1 MNNKEK
7 IKNTLYGAL
16 KKDIAI
22 EISRLDKEHC
32 TLSLYKLNSV
42 YSDTYTLWFDDD
54 YYYKDGYE
62 VTKEKEKIGK
72 KLLYLIKDHIETKGE
87 KGIEEIEKIF
97 LAFNELSDKVFNIKY
112 SINTLKTIW
121 DL

>member
-1 MNNKEK
+1 MINKEK
-7 IKNTLYGAL
+7 IKNMLYGAL

-32 TLSLYKLNSV
+32 TLFIYKLDNV
-42 YSDTYTLWFDDD
+42 YNDIYTLWFDDE
-54 YYYKDGYE
+54 YYYKDGYGI
-62 VTKEKEKIGK
+62 TKEKEKIGK

-97 LAFNELSDKVFNIKY
+97 QAFKELSSQIFYIKY
-112 SINTLKTIW
+112 SINTLQSIW
-121 DL
+121 NL

>member
-32 TLSLYKLNSV
+32 ILYIYKLDSV
-42 YSDTYTLWFDDD
+42 YDDIYTLHFNDE
-54 YYYKDGYE
+54 YYYKDGYGI
-62 VTKEKEKIGK
+62 TKEKEKIGK
-72 KLLYLIKDHIETKGE
+72 KLLYLIKDYIEIKGE

-97 LAFNELSDKVFNIKY
+97 QAFKELSDKVFNIKY
-112 SINTLKTIW
+112 SINTLETIW
-121 DL
+121 NL

>member
-32 TLSLYKLNSV
+32 TLSIYKLDSV
-42 YSDTYTLWFDDD
+42 YNDSYTLWFDDD

-62 VTKEKEKIGK
+62 ITKDKEKIGK
-72 KLLYLIKDHIETKGE
+72 KLLYLIKNRIETKGE
-87 KGIEEIEKIF
+87 KSIEEIEKIF
-97 LAFNELSDKVFNIKY
+97 EAFNELSSKVYYIKY
-112 SINTLKTIW
+112 SINTLQNIW
-121 DL
+121 NL

>member
-32 TLSLYKLNSV
+32 TLFIYKLDSV
-42 YSDTYTLWFDDD
+42 YSDSYTLHIDNE
-54 YYYKDGYE
+54 YYYKEGYE
-62 VTKEKEKIGK
+62 ITKEKEKIGK
-72 KLLYLIKDHIETKGE
+72 KLLYLIKNRIETKGE
-87 KGIEEIEKIF
+87 KSIEEIEKIF
-97 LAFNELSDKVFNIKY
+97 LVFKELSSQVYYIKY
-112 SINTLKTIW
+112 NINTLQTIW
-121 DL
+121 NL

>member
-22 EISRLDKEHC
+22 EISRLDKERC
-32 TLSLYKLNSV
+32 ILFIYKLDSV
-42 YSDTYTLWFDDD
+42 YNDIYTLHFDDE

-62 VTKEKEKIGK
+62 ITKEKEKIGK
-72 KLLYLIKDHIETKGE
+72 KLLYLIKNHIETKGE
-87 KGIEEIEKIF
+87 KGIEELKEIF
-97 LAFNELSDKVFNIKY
+97 QIFNELSSQIYYIKY
-112 SINTLKTIW
+112 SINTLQSIW
-121 DL
+121 NL

>member
-1 MNNKEK
+1 MNNKGK

-16 KKDIAI
+16 KKDISI

-72 KLLYLIKDHIETKGE
+72 KLLYLIKNRIETKGE
-87 KGIEEIEKIF
+87 KSIEEIEKIF

-112 SINTLKTIW
+112 SINTLEKIW
-121 DL
+121 NL

>member
-22 EISRLDKEHC
+22 EISRLDKERC
-32 TLSLYKLNSV
+32 ILFIYKLDSV
-42 YSDTYTLWFDDD
+42 YNDIYTLWFDDE
-54 YYYKDGYE
+54 YYYKDGYGI
-62 VTKEKEKIGK
+62 TKEKEKIGK

-97 LAFNELSDKVFNIKY
+97 QAFKELSSQIFYIKY
-112 SINTLKTIW
+112 SINTLQSIW
-121 DL
+121 NL

>member
-7 IKNTLYGAL
+7 IKNTLYGAF

-32 TLSLYKLNSV
+32 TLSIYKLDSV
-42 YSDTYTLWFDDD
+42 YNDSYTLWFDDD

-62 VTKEKEKIGK
+62 ITKDKEKIGK
-72 KLLYLIKDHIETKGE
+72 KLLYLIKDHVETKGE
-87 KGIEEIEKIF
+87 KSIEEIEKIF
-97 LAFNELSDKVFNIKY
+97 EAFNELSSKVYYIKY
-112 SINTLKTIW
+112 SINTLQNIW
-121 DL
+121 NL

>member
-32 TLSLYKLNSV
+32 TLSIYKLDSV
-42 YSDTYTLWFDDD
+42 YNDIYTLWFNDD

-62 VTKEKEKIGK
+62 ITKEKEKIGK
-72 KLLYLIKDHIETKGE
+72 KLLYLIKEYVETKGE
-87 KGIEEIEKIF
+87 KGIEELKEIF
-97 LAFNELSDKVFNIKY
+97 QVFKELSSQVYDIKY
-112 SINTLKTIW
+112 NINTLQSICN
-121 DL
+121 L

>member
-16 KKDIAI
+16 KNDIAI
-22 EISRLDKEHC
+22 KISRLDKEHC
-32 TLSLYKLNSV
+32 TLSIYKLDSV
-42 YSDTYTLWFDDD
+42 YNDIYTLWFDNE

-87 KGIEEIEKIF
+87 KGIKELEEVFQVFK
-97 LAFNELSDKVFNIKY
+97 ELS
-112 SINTLKTIW
+112 L
-121 DL
+121 

>member
-22 EISRLDKEHC
+22 EIFRLDKEHC
-32 TLSLYKLNSV
+32 KLSIYKLDSMYN
-42 YSDTYTLWFDDD
+42 DIYTLHFDDE

-62 VTKEKEKIGK
+62 ITKEKEKIGK

-97 LAFNELSDKVFNIKY
+97 QAFKELSDKVFNIKY
-112 SINTLKTIW
+112 SINTLQSIW
-121 DL
+121 NL

>member
-72 KLLYLIKDHIETKGE
+72 KLLYLIKNRIETKGE
-87 KGIEEIEKIF
+87 KSIEEIEKIF
-97 LAFNELSDKVFNIKY
+97 LAFNELSDKVFNLKY

>member
-22 EISRLDKEHC
+22 EISRLNEEYC
-32 TLSLYKLNSV
+32 TLFIYKLDSV
-42 YSDTYTLWFDDD
+42 YNDIYTLHFDDE

-62 VTKEKEKIGK
+62 ITKEKEKIGK
-72 KLLYLIKDHIETKGE
+72 KLLYLIKNHIETKGE
-87 KGIEEIEKIF
+87 KGIEELKEIF
-97 LAFNELSDKVFNIKY
+97 QIFNELSSQIYYIKY
-112 SINTLKTIW
+112 SINTLQTIW
-121 DL
+121 NL

>member
-22 EISRLDKEHC
+22 EIHRLNEEFC
-32 TLSLYKLNSV
+32 TLSIYKLDSV
-42 YSDTYTLWFDDD
+42 YNDIYTLHFDDE

-62 VTKEKEKIGK
+62 ITKEKEKIGK
-72 KLLYLIKDHIETKGE
+72 KLLYLIKNPKETKGE
-87 KGIEEIEKIF
+87 KSIEEIEKIF
-97 LAFNELSDKVFNIKY
+97 LTFNELSSKIFDIKY
-112 SINTLKTIW
+112 SINPLQTIW
-121 DL
+121 NL

>member
-16 KKDIAI
+16 KKDISI

-32 TLSLYKLNSV
+32 ILSVYKLDSMYN
-42 YSDTYTLWFDDD
+42 DIYTLHFDNE

-62 VTKEKEKIGK
+62 ITKEKEKIGK
-72 KLLYLIKDHIETKGE
+72 KLLYLIKEYIEIKGE
-87 KGIEEIEKIF
+87 KGIKELEEFFQVFK
-97 LAFNELSDKVFNIKY
+97 ELSDKVYYIKY
-112 SINTLKTIW
+112 SINTLQNIW
-121 DL
+121 NL

>member
-22 EISRLDKEHC
+22 EISKLDEEHC
-32 TLSLYKLNSV
+32 TLFIYKLDSV
-42 YSDTYTLWFDDD
+42 YNDIYTLHFDNE

-62 VTKEKEKIGK
+62 ITKEKEKIGK
-72 KLLYLIKDHIETKGE
+72 KLLYLIKGYIEIKGE

-97 LAFNELSDKVFNIKY
+97 QAFNELSSKIFDIKY
-112 SINTLKTIW
+112 SINTLQTIW
-121 DL
+121 NL

>member
-32 TLSLYKLNSV
+32 TLSIYKLDSV
-42 YSDTYTLWFDDD
+42 YNDIYTLWFDDD

-62 VTKEKEKIGK
+62 ITKEKEKIGK
-72 KLLYLIKDHIETKGE
+72 KLLYLIKNHIETKGE
-87 KGIEEIEKIF
+87 KGIEELKEIF
-97 LAFNELSDKVFNIKY
+97 QIFNELSSQIYYIKY
-112 SINTLKTIW
+112 SS
-121 DL
+121 

>member
-22 EISRLDKEHC
+22 EISRLDKERC
-32 TLSLYKLNSV
+32 ILFIYKLDSV
-42 YSDTYTLWFDDD
+42 YNDIYTLHFDDE

-62 VTKEKEKIGK
+62 ITKEKEKIGK
-72 KLLYLIKDHIETKGE
+72 KLLYLIKNHIETKGE
-87 KGIEEIEKIF
+87 KGIEELKEIF
-97 LAFNELSDKVFNIKY
+97 QVFNELSSQIYYIKY
-112 SINTLKTIW
+112 SINTLQSIW
-121 DL
+121 NL

>member
-16 KKDIAI
+16 KKDISI

-32 TLSLYKLNSV
+32 ILSVYKLDSMYN
-42 YSDTYTLWFDDD
+42 DIYTLHFDNE

-62 VTKEKEKIGK
+62 ITKEKEKIGK
-72 KLLYLIKDHIETKGE
+72 KLLYLIKEYIEIKGE
-87 KGIEEIEKIF
+87 KGIKELEEVFQVFK
-97 LAFNELSDKVFNIKY
+97 ELSDKVYYIKY
-112 SINTLKTIW
+112 SINTLQNIW
-121 DL
+121 NL

>member
-22 EISRLDKEHC
+22 EIYKLNKEYC
-32 TLSLYKLNSV
+32 TLSIYKLDSV
-42 YSDTYTLWFDDD
+42 YNDIYTLHFDNE
-54 YYYKDGYE
+54 YYYKDGYGI
-62 VTKEKEKIGK
+62 TKEKEKIGK

-97 LAFNELSDKVFNIKY
+97 QAFNELSSQIFYIKY
-112 SINTLKTIW
+112 SINTLQSIRN
-121 DL
+121 L

>member
-32 TLSLYKLNSV
+32 KLSIYKLDSMYN
-42 YSDTYTLWFDDD
+42 DMYTLHFDDE

-62 VTKEKEKIGK
+62 ITKEKEKIGK
-72 KLLYLIKDHIETKGE
+72 KLLYLIKDYIEIKGE
-87 KGIEEIEKIF
+87 KGIEELKEVFQVFK
-97 LAFNELSDKVFNIKY
+97 ELSSQVFDIKY
-112 SINTLKTIW
+112 NINTLQKIW
-121 DL
+121 NL

>member
-22 EISRLDKEHC
+22 EISRLDKEYC
-32 TLSLYKLNSV
+32 TLSIYKLDSV
-42 YSDTYTLWFDDD
+42 YNDIYTLHFDNE

-62 VTKEKEKIGK
+62 ITKEKEKIGK

-87 KGIEEIEKIF
+87 KGIEELKEIF
-97 LAFNELSDKVFNIKY
+97 QVFKELSSQVYDIKY
-112 SINTLKTIW
+112 NINTLQTIW
-121 DL
+121 NL

>member
-22 EISRLDKEHC
+22 EISRLDKERC
-32 TLSLYKLNSV
+32 TLFIYKLDSV
-42 YSDTYTLWFDDD
+42 YNDIYTLHFDDE

-62 VTKEKEKIGK
+62 ITKEKEKIGK
-72 KLLYLIKDHIETKGE
+72 KLLYLIKEYVEIKGE
-87 KGIEEIEKIF
+87 KGIEELKEIF
-97 LAFNELSDKVFNIKY
+97 QIFNELSSQIYYIKY
-112 SINTLKTIW
+112 SINTLQSIW
-121 DL
+121 NL

>member
-22 EISRLDKEHC
+22 EISRLNEEYC
-32 TLSLYKLNSV
+32 TLFIYKLDSV
-42 YSDTYTLWFDDD
+42 YNDIYTLHFDDE

-62 VTKEKEKIGK
+62 ITKEKEKIGK
-72 KLLYLIKDHIETKGE
+72 KLLYLIKNHIETKGE
-87 KGIEEIEKIF
+87 KGIEELKEIF
-97 LAFNELSDKVFNIKY
+97 QIFNELSSQIYYIKY
-112 SINTLKTIW
+112 SINTLQSIW
-121 DL
+121 NL